1 MNHIWVNNIRLF
13 APSSRN
19 ELIDHA
25 FLQKQILVAV
35 NAEKI
40 LMGDKEFSKFISSNI
55 GYPDGVGAVWLL
67 RKNGFAFAE
76 RIPGVELWLEIIKQR
91 YKSNTFYFV
100 GAKEEVIQETIKK
113 LRHDYLGI
121 SILGFRN
128 GYVNSDEEK
137 KTLIDDISS
146 KKPDVV
152 FIAMGSPKQENLM
165 KELNEIHP
173 AVYQGLG
180 GSFDVYTGRVER
192 APKWWLDNNLEWAY
206 RLYKEPWRIKRQIK
220 LVKFLKYLV

>member
-1 MNHIWVNNIRLF
+1 MNHIFIKGIRLF
-13 APSSRN
+13 APSTRK
-19 ELIDHA
+19 ELIDEA
-25 FLQKQILVAV
+25 FSQKKILVAV

-40 LMGDKEFSKFISSNI
+40 LMADDEFSSFISSNI

-67 RKNGFAFAE
+67 QRKGFSKANK
-76 RIPGVELWLEIIKQR
+76 IPGVELWLEIINQR
-91 YKSNTFYFV
+91 HQTNTFYLV
-100 GAKEEVIQETIKK
+100 GGKEEVIQATIKK
-113 LRHDYLGI
+113 LNFDFPGI

-128 GYVNSDEEK
+128 GYLRTEEEK
-137 KTLIDDISS
+137 KSLILDIQL

-152 FIAMGSPKQENLM
+152 FIAMGSPKQEILM
-165 KELNEIHP
+165 KELQEVHP

-206 RLYKEPWRIKRQIK
+206 RLYKEPWRFKRQIK
-220 LVKFLKYLV
+220 LVKFLRYLI